1 MELQPVFLLA
11 AKAGA
16 LEGYLFER
24 TEVEPLANWI
34 DNIRQRHHNLSPEV
48 RKELAPVLAP
58 VLERALEYGKETL
71 SPALKEKLE
80 QIFQESS
87 ADL

>member
-1 MELQPVFLLA
+1 MELQSVFLLA

-24 TEVEPLANWI
+24 KKVESLANWI
-34 DNIRQRHHNLSPEV
+34 DNIHQMHHNLSPEV

-58 VLERALEYGKETL
+58 VLERALKSGKEAL
-71 SPALKEKLE
+71 APALKEKLE
-80 QIFQESS
+80 QILQESS